1 VPRVDREGKRW
12 LWALIALGTVVRLA
26 IAAATDGV
34 VYDVESFQLTRH
46 ALADDFLHAFGALNG
61 PGFYRWPY
69 PPGFFPWIEVSVAGD
84 RIFGGGYIGFI
95 QLAPIAADAALAW
108 LVAWYL
114 ADRNLP
120 RRAWLAAGGLI
131 ALGPS
136 FVVISGYAVQIDSV
150 AVLPA
155 VGALIVWERAD
166 RSERADRVWK
176 AGLLLGLAASIK
188 TVPGLMVLALLPTAR
203 GWREAGALVACAVAV
218 PLVLLAPFAVAD
230 LDGVRE
236 MLRYSGAPG
245 LGGLTLALQ
254 PDLAETW
261 LRTPTDFNGIN
272 HWIFEHQRW
281 VNASV
286 LGLTA
291 VFLLRFRVAAPLAA
305 VVLWLAIW
313 AFGTGFFF
321 QYLVWGL
328 PFMLMAGYIRSAAA
342 LQLVTIVPA
351 ILFYAGPWKADS
363 VVVAFVIVMLA
374 VWLAWLAALVI
385 LARAGARGHPTA
397 TTA

>member
-1 VPRVDREGKRW
+1 MPRVDREGKRW

-46 ALADDFLHAFGALNG
+46 ALGEDFLHAFGALNG
-61 PGFYRWPY
+61 PDSYRWPY
-69 PPGFFPWIEVSVAGD
+69 PPGFFAWIEAAAAGD
-84 RIFGGGYIGFI
+84 RLFGGGYIGFI

-114 ADRNLP
+114 AGRNLP

-155 VGALIVWERAD
+155 VGALIVWERT
-166 RSERADRVWK
+166 ERGARAWK

-188 TVPGLMVLALLPTAR
+188 TVPGLVVLALLPTAR
-203 GWREAGALVACAVAV
+203 DWREAGVLVACALAV

-230 LDGVRE
+230 LDGVRA
-236 MLRYSGAPG
+236 MLRYNGAPG
-245 LGGLTLALQ
+245 LGGLTLAIQ

-261 LRTPTDFNGIN
+261 LRTPTGFNAIN

-313 AFGTGFFF
+313 ALGTGFFF

-328 PFMLMAGYIRSAAA
+328 PFMLIAGYIRSAAA

-351 ILFYAGPWKADS
+351 ILFYSGPWKTDT

-374 VWLAWLAALVI
+374 VWLAWLAALVL

-397 TTA
+397 TPA

>member
-12 LWALIALGTVVRLA
+12 LWALIALGTLIRLA
-26 IAAATDGV
+26 IAATTDGV
-34 VYDVESFQLTRH
+34 AYDVESFQLTRH
-46 ALADDFLHAFGALNG
+46 ALAHDLLHAFGALNG
-61 PGFYRWPY
+61 PGNYRWPY
-69 PPGFFPWIEVSVAGD
+69 PPGFFAWIEAAVAGD
-84 RIFGGGYIGFI
+84 RVFGGGYIGFI

-108 LVAWYL
+108 LVAWYV
-114 ADRNLP
+114 AARDLP
-120 RRAWLAAGGLI
+120 RRVWLAAGGLI

-155 VGALIVWERAD
+155 VAALIVWERSDGAD
-166 RSERADRVWK
+166 RAWK

-188 TVPGLMVLALLPTAR
+188 TVPALVVLALLPTAR

-236 MLRYSGAPG
+236 MLRYNGAPG

-261 LRTPTDFNGIN
+261 LRVPTGFNSIN
-272 HWIFEHQRW
+272 DWIFDHQRW
-281 VNASV
+281 VNGAV
-286 LGLTA
+286 IGLTA
-291 VFLLRFRVAAPLAA
+291 AFLLRFRVAAPLAA
-305 VVLWLAIW
+305 VVLWLAVW
-313 AFGTGFFF
+313 ALGTGFFF

-363 VVVAFVIVMLA
+363 IVVAFVIVMLA
-374 VWLAWLAALVI
+374 VWLAWLAALVL
-385 LARAGARGHPTA
+385 LARDGARGRPTA
-397 TTA
+397 TPA